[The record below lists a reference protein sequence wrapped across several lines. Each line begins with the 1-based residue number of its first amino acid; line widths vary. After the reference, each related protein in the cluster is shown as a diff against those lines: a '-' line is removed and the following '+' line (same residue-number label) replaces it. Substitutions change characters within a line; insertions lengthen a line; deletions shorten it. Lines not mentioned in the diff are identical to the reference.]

1 MKFCIIS
8 LLLIS
13 SVCKGQEWQVEFMAG
28 IAEYNGDLTQQRITF
43 KQLRP
48 AAGLNLK
55 YNTGNFINV
64 RAGIFYT
71 KLVADDRNNKSAGL
85 QRRNLNFKT
94 DIVELNLIAELNL
107 FDPAIYTSY
116 PYLFAGVGVFY
127 FNPYSFNE
135 NNKRTYLR
143 PLSTEGEDLPEYPQ
157 RKRYSLIQP
166 CIPLG
171 AGWKMAINEKW
182 DISLEVGYRFLFT
195 DYLDDVSKTYVDP
208 NILAYE
214 KGQQAPKMAYRG
226 TASTQ
231 IEGRQRGNPGK
242 NDSYFMGGLKI
253 STSIDDLFNRS
264 KY

>member
-1 MKFCIIS
+1 
-8 LLLIS
+8 
-13 SVCKGQEWQVEFMAG
+13 MAG
-28 IAEYNGDLTQQRITF
+28 AAGYNGDLTQQRVTI

-48 AAGLNLK
+48 AFNLNLK
-55 YNTGNFINV
+55 YNSGNFINV
-64 RAGIFYT
+64 RAGIVYT
-71 KLVADDRNNKSAGL
+71 KLVGDDSNNKSISL
-85 QRRNLNFKT
+85 KNRNLNFKT
-94 DIVELNLIAELNL
+94 DVVELNLIAELNL

-143 PLSTEGEDLPEYPQ
+143 PLSTEGEDLPEYPA
-157 RKRYSLIQP
+157 RKKYSLIQP

-171 AGWKMAINEKW
+171 VGWKMALSEKW
-182 DISLEVGYRFLFT
+182 DISYEIGYRFIFT

-208 NILAYE
+208 NVLAYE

-226 TASTQ
+226 IVSSQ
-231 IEGRQRGNPGK
+231 IEGKQRGNPGK
-242 NDSYFMGGLKI
+242 NDCYFFSGVKI
-253 STSIDDLFNRS
+253 SSNIDDLFHKS